1 MVTSAVAAAAASS
14 HNRPLQLGIAYTQ
27 HHRSVRQPNYV
38 QIVIQSQM
46 GIAGGGRGDRVYIKS
61 GRLYVEDEHGR

>member
-1 MVTSAVAAAAASS
+1 MVISAAAAAASSS
-14 HNRPLQLGIAYTQ
+14 HNRPLQLGIAYSR

-46 GIAGGGRGDRVYIKS
+46 GIAGGRGDRVYNKS
-61 GRLYVEDEHGR
+61 GIHG